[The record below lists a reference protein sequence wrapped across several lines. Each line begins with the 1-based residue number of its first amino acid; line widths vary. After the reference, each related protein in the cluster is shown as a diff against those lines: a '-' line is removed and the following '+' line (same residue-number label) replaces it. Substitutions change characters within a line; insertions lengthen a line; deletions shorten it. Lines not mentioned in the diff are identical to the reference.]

1 MTKKI
6 IALSAVA
13 ALATAS
19 FGSTDVE
26 DRLSSMEKKIT
37 KLEKDLKRAKKTAS
51 NAKQLANNDN
61 IKWGVNLRTAV
72 DKIDYETASG
82 KEYGNDALLTNR
94 LLLNM
99 GYAPNE
105 NIIFKGALAYHKVFG
120 AAPANAAGMPQRG
133 YGYDTF
139 DWVANET
146 ASTDKVTVK
155 EAYWLYMNDTFLGT
169 DVSWTAS
176 VGRRPSTDGFLVNMR
191 NDTKAQSP
199 IGHIIDVEF
208 DGASFKFGLDKV
220 TDVQGMYWK
229 LCLGRGMT
237 DATPRF
243 DMSGGL
249 DSYGDYSEDTNSKT
263 LDTIDLAGFI
273 FVPYNDGQYS
283 VETTMFKANNLPGFT
298 MANGTVGVNATTGAF
313 DVTGGDGMVGSIAP
327 VWNNGVFG
335 GMSGVSMNGNVAM
348 KTMGNLSGA
357 AISFKAEGIGS
368 EINDFLDNTTFFA
381 SWAQSKTNPDNE
393 QEVMNLSAF
402 DSYIGYNDVQIA
414 AGLVGQG
421 LGYSMNEMM
430 AFDDTQKAAFFTAF
444 GTAYPNTM
452 GAIAPTAEA
461 QAAMMAM
468 TMPDIMTAM
477 ASASVDASEQV
488 SLASNLAAAANAVP
502 TTTSG
507 MLGSKKS
514 ETGSSIYMGLQ
525 MPAMFTEDGRIGIE
539 YNKGS
544 KYWRSFTYA
553 EDTMAGS
560 KLATRG
566 SAWEVYYTQPLMK
579 ELTFQV
585 RYTSISYDY
594 TGSQAFFGDD
604 GTPMTMAEAQ
614 GFGMDPIEKATD
626 LRASISYKF

>member
-19 FGSTDVE
+19 FGSTEVE

-37 KLEKDLKRAKKTAS
+37 KLEKDLKKAKKTAS
-51 NAKQLANNDN
+51 HAKMLANGDN
-61 IKWGVNLRTAV
+61 IKWGVKLRTAV
-72 DKIDYETASG
+72 DKLDYETASG
-82 KEYGNDALLTNR
+82 KEYGNDALLTNK

-105 NIIFKGALAYHKVFG
+105 NIIFKGALSYHKVFG
-120 AAPANAAGMPQRG
+120 AAPAGTNGMPQRG

-139 DWVANET
+139 DWVNAET
-146 ASTDKVTVK
+146 ANSDKMTVK

-176 VGRRPSTDGFLVNMR
+176 VGRRPSTDGFLSNMR

-199 IGHIIDVEF
+199 LGHIIDVEF
-208 DGASFKFGLDKV
+208 DGASFKFGLDKI
-220 TDVQGMYWK
+220 TDVDGMYWK
-229 LCLGRGMT
+229 LCLGRGLS

-249 DSYGDYSEDTNSKT
+249 NSYGDYSENTNENG

-273 FVPYNDGQYS
+273 FVPYDDGQYS
-283 VETTMFKANNLPGFT
+283 VKTNMFKANNLPGFT
-298 MANGTVGVNATTGAF
+298 MANGTVGNDF
-313 DVTGGDGMVGSIAP
+313 SINGGDGMVGSIAP
-327 VWNNGVFG
+327 TWNATDGTFMGVQG
-335 GMSGVSMNGNVAM
+335 ASMNGDVAM
-348 KTMGNLSGA
+348 KTMGDLSGA
-357 AISFKAEGIGS
+357 AISFKADGLGDG
-368 EINDFLDNTTFFA
+368 INDFLDSTTFFA

-393 QEVMNLSAF
+393 QEMMNLSAF
-402 DSYIGYNDVQIA
+402 DGFVGLSQAEIAGALGTYGIDVSADLDADGTAGTAGDFA
-414 AGLVGQG
+414 AG
-421 LGYSMNEMM
+421 
-430 AFDDTQKAAFFTAF
+430 
-444 GTAYPNTM
+444 
-452 GAIAPTAEA
+452 
-461 QAAMMAM
+461 
-468 TMPDIMTAM
+468 M
-477 ASASVDASEQV
+477 ASA
-488 SLASNLAAAANAVP
+488 ANMQP
-502 TTTSG
+502 TVKSG
-507 MLGSKKS
+507 MLGSTKS
-514 ETGSSIYMGLQ
+514 ETGTSIYMGVQ
-525 MPAMFTEDGRIGIE
+525 MPCLLTEDGRFGIE

-566 SAWEVYYTQPLMK
+566 TAWEIYYTKPLMK

-604 GTPMTMAEAQ
+604 GTPMTMAEAK

-626 LRASISYKF
+626 LRASITYQF